1 MSARKAAVIGI
12 PIEHSRSPQL
22 HLAAYAALG
31 LSDWSYERL
40 ECDAGGVPALVSSL
54 GEEWVGLSVTMPA
67 KVAALEVADT
77 RTARAEAVG
86 AANTLVHSARGW
98 LADCTDVDG
107 VLGALGVEGG
117 ASLQTERAV
126 VLGAG

>member
-1 MSARKAAVIGI
+1 MSARKAAVIGT

-40 ECDAGGVPALVSSL
+40 ECDADGVPALVSSL
-54 GEEWVGLSVTMPA
+54 GREWVGLSVTMPA

-77 RTARAEAVG
+77 RTARAEAV
-86 AANTLVHSARGW
+86 
-98 LADCTDVDG
+98 
-107 VLGALGVEGG
+107 
-117 ASLQTERAV
+117 
-126 VLGAG
+126 